1 MPVSDEQLREY
12 YREFLTE
19 AGSEFAKERVEKK
32 ETLPG
37 LITEEKV
44 EKFEEGDVRELIRN
58 LWAFRGWTNKDYLV
72 DQVLEDGIE
81 NVRTQFRQ
89 AFYGTE
95 DVAEKFD
102 VLNENVNMLGPA
114 SITELL
120 TFTYPDRC
128 AIYNRRAREA
138 LQQLGYDVVDRLDTG
153 EEYIEFI
160 ETVEL
165 LKERL
170 DDVEEQEGNS
180 EIDDLV
186 DVDYFLFYISNLDI
200 DEDDGKEVSEP
211 LDDFDHEEFKQKLLE
226 IGDGLG
232 FDVEEEY
239 EAGPGARLDVRWKTR
254 VANLGVISYAFE
266 VHRKGSRDSALLNLM
281 KAQNA
286 DPTLQ
291 KLIIVSTKDEIE
303 KFRDEADAIS
313 ADLTKSISYFEASQ
327 VQRAEA
333 RLTDLKDIL
342 QDADLMVDL

>member
-1 MPVSDEQLREY
+1 MPVSDEQLLEY
-12 YREFLTE
+12 YQEFLAE
-19 AGSEFAKERVEKK
+19 SGSEFAKERVEKK
-32 ETLPG
+32 DTLPG

-44 EKFEEGDVRELIRN
+44 ENFEEGDVRELIRN

-89 AFYGTE
+89 AFYETE
-95 DVAEKFD
+95 DVADKFD

-138 LQQLGYDVVDRLDTG
+138 LQQLGYDVVERLDTG

-200 DEDDGKEVSEP
+200 DEEDGKEVSEP

>member
-1 MPVSDEQLREY
+1 MPASDEQLREY
-12 YREFLTE
+12 YREFLAE
-19 AGSEFAKERVEKK
+19 SGSEFAKERVEKK

-44 EKFEEGDVRELIRN
+44 ENFEEGDVRELIRN

-89 AFYGTE
+89 AFYETE

-120 TFTYPDRC
+120 TFTYPDQC

-138 LQQLGYDVVDRLDTG
+138 LQQLGYDVVKRLDTG

-170 DDVEEQEGNS
+170 DDVEKQEGNS

-200 DEDDGKEVSEP
+200 DEEDGEEVSEP

-232 FDVEEEY
+232 FDVEDEY

-327 VQRAEA
+327 VQRAES

>member
-1 MPVSDEQLREY
+1 MPVSDDQLRKY
-12 YREFLTE
+12 YSNFLAE
-19 AGSEFAKERVEKK
+19 SGSEFAKERVEKK
-32 ETLPG
+32 ETLPA
-37 LITEEKV
+37 LITEDKV
-44 EKFEEGDVRELIRN
+44 ESFEEGDVRELIRN

-81 NVRTQFRQ
+81 NVRTQFWQ
-89 AFYGTE
+89 AFYETE
-95 DVAEKFD
+95 NVSEKFNI
-102 VLNENVNMLGPA
+102 LNENVNMLGPA

-120 TFTYPDRC
+120 TFAYPKRC

-138 LQQLGYDVVDRLDTG
+138 LQQLGYDVVERLDSG
-153 EEYIEFI
+153 EEYTKFV

-165 LKERL
+165 LKDRL
-170 DDVEEQEGNS
+170 DDIEEQEGTS

-313 ADLTKSISYFEASQ
+313 ADLTKSISYFEAGQ